1 MTLLIYSSVTKT
13 SFLPT
18 QENPFKLDDIETHSD
33 NEVLFTSFK
42 HIEERREKKR
52 LAQEKVEQEA
62 LKKRLLIAKKA
73 KEKALEKKRV
83 EEKKELAKL
92 EAKRLLIKKLQKEKE
107 AQEKLETA
115 RMLSAKKER
124 ELVAKRILELKAIAQ
139 KKALEKE
146 KKQQAIFAKSPTH
159 NSITAHVDLSEQKIN
174 VYKGTTLLHQWRVST
189 ARRGYVT
196 PTGTYKPLSMQKMHY
211 SKKYHNS
218 PMPYSIFFKGGY
230 ALHGTRSI
238 SRLGHIASHGCVRLH
253 PTHAKELYALIKEY
267 GKENTTITITQ

>member
-1 MTLLIYSSVTKT
+1 VTLLIYSSVTKT

-18 QENPFKLDDIETHSD
+18 QENPFQLDAMETHSD

-62 LKKRLLIAKKA
+62 LKKRLLIAKK
-73 KEKALEKKRV
+73 EKALAEKQ
-83 EEKKELAKL
+83 EEEIKLATL
-92 EAKRLLIKKLQKEKE
+92 EAKRLLIEKSRREKELQKKLE
-107 AQEKLETA
+107 AA
-115 RMLSAKKER
+115 RIVSAKKER
-124 ELVAKRILELKAIAQ
+124 ELVAKRILKLKAIAQ

-146 KKQQAIFAKSPTH
+146 KKQQAIFSQYPTH
-159 NSITAHVDLSEQKIN
+159 NSITAHVDLSEQRIN

-196 PTGTYKPLSMQKMHY
+196 PTGTYRPLSMQKMHY

-230 ALHGTRSI
+230 ALHGTGSI